1 MDIEDEHNVKI
12 NKREIKIKKNIN
24 KYSKKKSKLKHNV
37 KNNHKLIMEDIRE
50 QVV

>member
-1 MDIEDEHNVKI
+1 MDIEDEHTVNI
-12 NKREIKIKKNIN
+12 NKGKIKIKKNIH

-37 KNNHKLIMEDIRE
+37 KNNLTLIMEDIRE

>member
-1 MDIEDEHNVKI
+1 MDIEDEHTVKI
-12 NKREIKIKKNIN
+12 NKGKIKIKKNIH